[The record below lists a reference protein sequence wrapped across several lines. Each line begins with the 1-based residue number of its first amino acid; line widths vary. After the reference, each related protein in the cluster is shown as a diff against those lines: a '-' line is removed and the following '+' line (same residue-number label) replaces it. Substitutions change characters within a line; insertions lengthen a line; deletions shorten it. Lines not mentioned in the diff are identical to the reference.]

1 MPHHH
6 VSSEAC
12 AERYGSS
19 KSDTV
24 RICNGNVGRKQES
37 SVRAIVQQTFTTYL
51 DRRSTVYEGQEG
63 GFIGLA
69 IEGEDRMDRR

>member
-1 MPHHH
+1 MPRHY
-6 VSSEAC
+6 VSSEAS

-37 SVRAIVQQTFTTYL
+37 SVRASVQQTFTTYI

-69 IEGEDRMDRR
+69 IGGEERMGRR